1 MGFSGSD
8 SEVVKGGKMW
18 VEEMGLDMDAQLIWS
33 LHYLYLILLFT
44 LQLLLH
50 SLGCI
55 RGNDKDRYL

>member
-1 MGFSGSD
+1 
-8 SEVVKGGKMW
+8 MW